1 MKTFLISQD
10 LWEMVQECIV
20 KEDGEKG
27 KEKVETSEEKKEK
40 KKRDAKALYLIQQS
54 ISYKIFLRIIRT
66 NSVKE
71 A

>member
-10 LWEMVQECIV
+10 LWEMVQEGIV

-40 KKRDAKALYLIQQS
+40 KRLIQQS